1 VASLTNMEIHIQWRK
16 ESPDINAFKKWAFEN
31 PEEVR
36 KNMERSRELYEKSLT
51 EKKKAEE
58 TTGTANTSNN
68 NSKLP

>member
-1 VASLTNMEIHIQWRK
+1 MK
-16 ESPDINAFKKWAFEN
+16 
-31 PEEVR
+31 
-36 KNMERSRELYEKSLT
+36 RSRELYEKFLT